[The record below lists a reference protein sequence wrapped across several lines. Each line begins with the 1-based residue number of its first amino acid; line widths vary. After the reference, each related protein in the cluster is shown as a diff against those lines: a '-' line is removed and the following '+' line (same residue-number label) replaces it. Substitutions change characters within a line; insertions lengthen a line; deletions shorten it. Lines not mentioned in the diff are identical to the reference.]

1 MGSKARVANEIIP
14 IILRN
19 RIDQTYV
26 EPFVGGCNI
35 IDKITGKRIGA
46 DNNQYLIQLLKSLQ
60 SGYTP
65 VYFITREEFYNI
77 KLNKDKYPKEVVAL
91 CGILAS
97 YNGNWFRA
105 YGGYS
110 KTKNGKDRNYY
121 QEGVRNLMRQVD
133 SIKNIEFHCCEYN
146 DLQIPDGSIIY
157 CDPPYQSTDKT
168 YKEKN
173 FNHDAFFEW
182 CRYIV
187 DRTGSDIYIYR
198 SIKRQVISIVYGAR
212 VYTKHIQDKGAIVQK
227 NYSRYQSNECLKH
240 ADKYNLQRA
249 LFRYIK
255 KDARQVC

>member
-65 VYFITREEFYNI
+65 VDFITREEFYNI

-187 DRTGSDIYIYR
+187 DRTGSDIYISEYKAPSDFNCVWSK
-198 SIKRQVISIVYGAR
+198 SIYKTHPRQRGNS
-212 VYTKHIQDKGAIVQK
+212 TEK
-227 NYSRYQSNECLKH
+227 
-240 ADKYNLQRA
+240 
-249 LFRYIK
+249 LFTLSK
-255 KDARQVC
+255 